1 MGNYGWGEFGT
12 TADVSHSDNE
22 QRGDL
27 FGIVPFYI
35 KKGFGCC
42 EDDGFEFK
50 APTTH
55 RNALRVLRAM
65 QLPKPVLLEGSP
77 GVGKTSLITALGKSS
92 GHRVVRINLSEQ
104 TDMMDL
110 LGSDLPVES
119 DDGMKF
125 SWSDGILLQALKEGC
140 WVLLDELNLA
150 PQSGLNAILDH
161 RAEVFIPELGN
172 TYKCPPSFRV
182 FACQNPS
189 HQGGGRKGLPRSF
202 LNRFTKVYVDELVEE
217 DYLSICESK
226 FSTIP
231 SPLLSKLTLFNKRMH
246 EETMLNQKFAKDGFP
261 WEFNLRDVF
270 RCCEMIEGAP
280 KHMEA
285 YSFLNIVYIQ
295 RMRTAADRKEVLRLF
310 KEVFEVTP
318 FINPYPRVQLNS
330 HNLIV
335 GGVTIKRNHV
345 QSYTASSNQ
354 LMILP
359 EICQSLEAAAQCVE
373 RQWLCILIGP
383 SCSGKTSLIRLL
395 ANLTGNVLNE
405 INLSSATDISELLGS
420 FEQYDALRNFRTVV
434 AQIEHYVNEY
444 CSLQLEASKEAI
456 FRETELHN
464 RWIVFLSGLKF
475 ENLAASSD
483 YFEKWKKIISSLSL
497 LTEII
502 EQLKLRMEKNSIPLS
517 YSVRELDLVMDTILK
532 LKADDQKK
540 LVSTKFE
547 WVTGLLIRAIER
559 GEWIVLEN
567 ANLCNP
573 TVLDRI
579 NSLVEPCGSI
589 TVNERGIIDGNPLVI
604 HPHPNFR
611 MFLTVNPHYGEVSR
625 AMRNRGVEIFM
636 MQPYWVLDDQSGY
649 SDEITKFKDVKRF
662 LILSGIPIAQLIDS
676 MARAHIYA
684 RNEGS
689 ELNVH
694 ITYHELS
701 HWVHL
706 FLQLVMNGCHPIWS
720 LQLSWEHIYLSSL
733 GVEGE
738 KIINFGKTA
747 YLSLIDLAGHDSLTA
762 CPLGLPGGWPVP
774 LRLREYI
781 YYSKEASVKQNCMY
795 LEFLGT
801 QFASHQYQIARRRY
815 STAYLETTGD
825 HARAY
830 LMDTGTL
837 HDIMFPKA
845 SIGIISECERE
856 CKFDSE
862 LTNKMLLFAANWTIE
877 QAMENDLKL
886 YLLRF
891 NWFSSQLRPFCHF
904 FHDFLKLIEQMI
916 KHPIWEYILFRG
928 KLDADLQ
935 LTPLLSL
942 DLVDLAASNSKIK
955 YLCNAIRCFDPLR
968 LTYQQWN
975 AECQHN
981 FNDESRCFVPVLKSL
996 HILEDEFLKK
1006 LVVSTPKLVEDQ
1018 SFDYNL
1024 QLYSDL
1030 IDDHVLFW
1038 HHFISSRFD
1047 QMIIYWHSLV
1057 KNAGKFMHICPEAVD
1072 VFLVKSK
1079 KLERFPY
1086 SEKSLLWIRGG
1097 HPFLPSSSDLRAK
1110 HHQLLKLV
1118 DTLWPRKRASS
1129 NQGMLSSHVDVV
1141 ASFDHDLRF
1150 LVMQVVS
1157 NSSFEMA
1164 KRSDEDDGIHIVKKL
1179 EEMYQVLFKR
1189 SEHIKNRL
1197 QINTGYKDLSGL
1209 AESQAACCS
1218 FTPEILCQKSVFE
1231 GWQDTFPIVDNSS
1244 LFWDMELLQELTSV
1258 PFDNLEGLH
1267 QAVERLSNLLD
1278 YALNFSLNFS
1288 SRPPQM
1294 FSPHQNIL
1302 WTLNAWPFMDA
1313 VNIKIASFVLEMWFK
1328 WHESL
1333 WACFPEFVKN
1343 FSKIERFDTI
1353 SSALP
1358 HMLIQPVSA
1367 STVFQITQSTHGIN
1381 EFWVQCLKSRVTL
1394 TNLWHCS
1401 HNGAHLPNFLLS
1413 AARSLFQQIVYA
1425 HRKSFD
1431 VDQFATL
1438 QSSFSSF
1445 EKNIVTEES
1454 IHLVSTLVASSRHQR
1469 LKTSVHKFIIPLLR
1483 ALYLQSTTAD
1493 FNHTIGCAWMHIGAL
1508 RIHLLL
1514 SCNVIDPAMKYY
1526 WKYSELVETISSLEL
1541 EIQVRKECEYLAG
1554 QFLTGEAN
1562 RRKAERLKKLQEER
1576 RKRQRKIVFRSEP
1589 WKYKK
1594 LMNECDE
1601 FRKSFAALEV
1611 LVSSGEAEELQQV
1624 ADRVL
1629 SWQETASC
1637 FIDRLLDEYLAYN
1650 DIIQPI
1656 QVAVYEMKLGL
1667 SLVLSSILEKE
1678 YLRNVGQ
1685 DNINLVMEM
1694 IYTLMR
1700 FPRAASCKFI
1710 SIEYDIGLDMHP
1722 SYRLDFGAG
1731 YFMLNMDLMERLV
1744 TLSRG
1749 MATDNKVS
1757 VMQHRAAVYWN
1768 ILLQIAHSIANSKVI
1783 EYKSYMLLHKIF
1795 DEFASLWMSMKVY
1808 TKSKRD
1814 YDAQQYKFKPRA
1826 FQIESV
1832 IEVEIPAL
1840 ENSSA
1845 SETFS
1850 EWKEFSYEEKS
1861 TDKIMESLEE
1871 CEILDEE
1878 WKQLEESILSNMVHI
1893 HNQLFGSGDLVQTLG
1908 AFQVSDAD
1916 RLLSF
1921 SNSYTLGIDLIKGV
1935 HSSNLPSLDA
1945 KLMPEHLFH
1954 LCIDYT
1960 RKFLSSCKS
1969 VNRYNFYK
1977 DSNANEMEQMLKVLA
1992 PLREQIHSLLN
2003 EWEDHNDLQKILD
2016 VIDMLLT
2023 LPSGICLAKKIEL
2036 GSWPALLDEVMDQYE
2051 NNAEKRLLPS
2061 QNKTCG
2067 FLCTLFFYPVLLI
2080 NQLSRGMFLEDFIH
2094 MSSIGE
2100 FRKRL
2105 QLLFAFLGQNHIS
2118 ACLKTNTGFFF
2129 IAEHCSPC
2137 RMEQTTILYNIFG
2150 FYVQFLPIVLKYIDA
2165 SRKEIEIELKELV
2178 KLYRWEH
2185 GKSYLS
2191 MENLKKGRQK
2201 LRKLIQKYTSIEV
2214 ASSMPSSAE
2223 NSPSSSF
2230 QIPLCSIKS
2239 APASTSS
2246 TSRLASSPAPHSS
2259 GSSPAAV
2266 SSTSLQ
2272 VTQSAPSSSQ
2282 HNQTATAQEPAA
2294 AQTHPPSMLLEYAVV
2309 NC

>member
-1 MGNYGWGEFGT
+1 MESLGPEYALLHGAFLVLLDGLSLGTGISKRDAGKLRERCLSFLLQKLRVDGSNLLYSKLSRMGNYGWGEFGT

-150 PQSGLNAILDH
+150 PQSVLEGLNAILDH

-231 SPLLSKLTLFNKRMH
+231 RPLLSKLILFNKRMH

-318 FINPYPRVQLNS
+318 FVNPYPRVQLNS

-345 QSYTASSNQ
+345 QSYTAPSNQ
-354 LMILP
+354 LLILP

-373 RQWLCILIGP
+373 SQWLCILIGP

-420 FEQYDALRNFRTVV
+420 FEQYDAL
-434 AQIEHYVNEY
+434 
-444 CSLQLEASKEAI
+444 L
-456 FRETELHN
+456 
-464 RWIVFLSGLKF
+464 
-475 ENLAASSD
+475 
-483 YFEKWKKIISSLSL
+483 
-497 LTEII
+497 
-502 EQLKLRMEKNSIPLS
+502 
-517 YSVRELDLVMDTILK
+517 RELDLVMDTILK
-532 LKADDQKK
+532 LRADDQNK

-649 SDEITKFKDVKRF
+649 NDEITEFKDVKRF

-684 RNEGS
+684 KNEGS

-706 FLQLVMNGCHPIWS
+706 FMQLVMNGCHPIWS
-720 LQLSWEHIYLSSL
+720 LQLSWEHIYLLSL

-747 YLSLIDLAGHDSLTA
+747 YLSLFDLAGHDSLMA

-801 QFASHQYQIARRRY
+801 QFASHQYQIARRR
-815 STAYLETTGD
+815 
-825 HARAY
+825 
-830 LMDTGTL
+830 
-837 HDIMFPKA
+837 
-845 SIGIISECERE
+845 
-856 CKFDSE
+856 
-862 LTNKMLLFAANWTIE
+862 
-877 QAMENDLKL
+877 
-886 YLLRF
+886 
-891 NWFSSQLRPFCHF
+891 
-904 FHDFLKLIEQMI
+904 
-916 KHPIWEYILFRG
+916 
-928 KLDADLQ
+928 
-935 LTPLLSL
+935 
-942 DLVDLAASNSKIK
+942 
-955 YLCNAIRCFDPLR
+955 

-975 AECQHN
+975 AEGQHN

-1006 LVVSTPKLVEDQ
+1006 LVSTPKLVEDQ
-1018 SFDYNL
+1018 SFDYNI

-1030 IDDHVLFW
+1030 IDNHL
-1038 HHFISSRFD
+1038 
-1047 QMIIYWHSLV
+1047 
-1057 KNAGKFMHICPEAVD
+1057 
-1072 VFLVKSK
+1072 KSK

-1086 SEKSLLWIRGG
+1086 SEKSLLWIHGG
-1097 HPFLPSSSDLRAK
+1097 HPFLPSSSDLHAK

-1189 SEHIKNRL
+1189 FEHIKNRL
-1197 QINTGYKDLSGL
+1197 QINTGYKDLSAL

-1231 GWQDTFPIVDNSS
+1231 GWQDTFPIVDNGS

-1258 PFDNLEGLH
+1258 PLDNLEGLH

-1313 VNIKIASFVLEMWFK
+1313 VNIKIGSFVLEMWFK

-1343 FSKIERFDTI
+1343 FSKIEGFDTI
-1353 SSALP
+1353 CSALP

-1367 STVFQITQSTHGIN
+1367 STVFQIT
-1381 EFWVQCLKSRVTL
+1381 
-1394 TNLWHCS
+1394 
-1401 HNGAHLPNFLLS
+1401 
-1413 AARSLFQQIVYA
+1413 
-1425 HRKSFD
+1425 
-1431 VDQFATL
+1431 
-1438 QSSFSSF
+1438 
-1445 EKNIVTEES
+1445 
-1454 IHLVSTLVASSRHQR
+1454 
-1469 LKTSVHKFIIPLLR
+1469 
-1483 ALYLQSTTAD
+1483 
-1493 FNHTIGCAWMHIGAL
+1493 
-1508 RIHLLL
+1508 
-1514 SCNVIDPAMKYY
+1514 
-1526 WKYSELVETISSLEL
+1526 
-1541 EIQVRKECEYLAG
+1541 
-1554 QFLTGEAN
+1554 
-1562 RRKAERLKKLQEER
+1562 
-1576 RKRQRKIVFRSEP
+1576 
-1589 WKYKK
+1589 
-1594 LMNECDE
+1594 
-1601 FRKSFAALEV
+1601 
-1611 LVSSGEAEELQQV
+1611 
-1624 ADRVL
+1624 
-1629 SWQETASC
+1629 
-1637 FIDRLLDEYLAYN
+1637 
-1650 DIIQPI
+1650 
-1656 QVAVYEMKLGL
+1656 
-1667 SLVLSSILEKE
+1667 
-1678 YLRNVGQ
+1678 
-1685 DNINLVMEM
+1685 
-1694 IYTLMR
+1694 
-1700 FPRAASCKFI
+1700 
-1710 SIEYDIGLDMHP
+1710 
-1722 SYRLDFGAG
+1722 
-1731 YFMLNMDLMERLV
+1731 
-1744 TLSRG
+1744 
-1749 MATDNKVS
+1749 
-1757 VMQHRAAVYWN
+1757 
-1768 ILLQIAHSIANSKVI
+1768 
-1783 EYKSYMLLHKIF
+1783 
-1795 DEFASLWMSMKVY
+1795 
-1808 TKSKRD
+1808 
-1814 YDAQQYKFKPRA
+1814 
-1826 FQIESV
+1826 
-1832 IEVEIPAL
+1832 
-1840 ENSSA
+1840 
-1845 SETFS
+1845 
-1850 EWKEFSYEEKS
+1850 
-1861 TDKIMESLEE
+1861 
-1871 CEILDEE
+1871 
-1878 WKQLEESILSNMVHI
+1878 
-1893 HNQLFGSGDLVQTLG
+1893 
-1908 AFQVSDAD
+1908 
-1916 RLLSF
+1916 
-1921 SNSYTLGIDLIKGV
+1921 
-1935 HSSNLPSLDA
+1935 
-1945 KLMPEHLFH
+1945 
-1954 LCIDYT
+1954 
-1960 RKFLSSCKS
+1960 
-1969 VNRYNFYK
+1969 
-1977 DSNANEMEQMLKVLA
+1977 
-1992 PLREQIHSLLN
+1992 
-2003 EWEDHNDLQKILD
+2003 
-2016 VIDMLLT
+2016 
-2023 LPSGICLAKKIEL
+2023 
-2036 GSWPALLDEVMDQYE
+2036 
-2051 NNAEKRLLPS
+2051 
-2061 QNKTCG
+2061 
-2067 FLCTLFFYPVLLI
+2067 
-2080 NQLSRGMFLEDFIH
+2080 
-2094 MSSIGE
+2094 
-2100 FRKRL
+2100 
-2105 QLLFAFLGQNHIS
+2105 
-2118 ACLKTNTGFFF
+2118 
-2129 IAEHCSPC
+2129 
-2137 RMEQTTILYNIFG
+2137 
-2150 FYVQFLPIVLKYIDA
+2150 
-2165 SRKEIEIELKELV
+2165 
-2178 KLYRWEH
+2178 
-2185 GKSYLS
+2185 
-2191 MENLKKGRQK
+2191 
-2201 LRKLIQKYTSIEV
+2201 
-2214 ASSMPSSAE
+2214 
-2223 NSPSSSF
+2223 
-2230 QIPLCSIKS
+2230 
-2239 APASTSS
+2239 
-2246 TSRLASSPAPHSS
+2246 
-2259 GSSPAAV
+2259 
-2266 SSTSLQ
+2266 
-2272 VTQSAPSSSQ
+2272 
-2282 HNQTATAQEPAA
+2282 
-2294 AQTHPPSMLLEYAVV
+2294 
-2309 NC
+2309 